1 MKNLPIRLVLMNP
14 AVLIIQTL
22 IRNRGTHLNKTL
34 LVPILTPLLITI
46 QRKGIHL
53 ITIHLKASPLG
64 NLNHLRTPSQIR
76 INGMHLRKRML
87 TRAEAII

>member
-1 MKNLPIRLVLMNP
+1 MDL

-22 IRNRGTHLNKTL
+22 IRNQGTHLNKTL
-34 LVPILTPLLITI
+34 LVLISTPLLITL
-46 QRKGIHL
+46 QKKGIHR
-53 ITIHLKASPLG
+53 IAIHLKASPLG
-64 NLNHLRTPSQIR
+64 NLNLRRTPSRIR